1 MERFELPQG
10 WEWQVLGSVAK
21 VNLGKTPK
29 RGDYANSGIKI
40 VKFRDVASTGID
52 WCNDKD
58 GYVAIDSSSSTDLR
72 YLDVGDVLLTASA
85 HSAESIGKKTCVVKE
100 LPDNI
105 QKAAFVGELLCAR
118 ADQTR
123 VIPQWILSWFL
134 SKTGYEAVADRVEGV
149 HLTQGR
155 AREIDIPIPPPS
167 EQQRIAT
174 RIEAQTSRVEVIRKA
189 QRELETELRGIL
201 NGYYAEICADAEW
214 KPLAEVAPQIRRPV
228 SVEAGKSYPEL
239 GIRSFG
245 KGTFHKPAIAAEH
258 LGSKRIYNIH
268 PGDLIF
274 NNVFG
279 WEGAVAVVKP
289 KDAGRVGSHRFITCV
304 PKANAATTPFLYFHF
319 TTEQGLHDLGDAS
332 PGGAGR
338 NRTLGLTALGNI
350 RVPVPDYD
358 KQVVFTRLWEKAETT
373 RRLQTELAA
382 DLAAYVPSLLAKA
395 FRGEL

>member
-1 MERFELPQG
+1 MERIELPEE
-10 WEWQVLGSVAK
+10 WEWRALGDEQHFS
-21 VNLGKTPK
+21 
-29 RGDYANSGIKI
+29 
-40 VKFRDVASTGID
+40 
-52 WCNDKD
+52 
-58 GYVAIDSSSSTDLR
+58 
-72 YLDVGDVLLTASA
+72 LLMGQS
-85 HSAESIGKKTCVVKE
+85 
-100 LPDNI
+100 
-105 QKAAFVGELLCAR
+105 
-118 ADQTR
+118 
-123 VIPQWILSWFL
+123 
-134 SKTGYEAVADRVEGV
+134 
-149 HLTQGR
+149 
-155 AREIDIPIPPPS
+155 PPS
-167 EQQRIAT
+167 ESYNSEGEGLPFFQGKAEFGTTHPKPKKWCSTPLRIAALDDVLMSVRAPVGPT
-174 RIEAQTSRVEVIRKA
+174 NLADQSCCIGRGLAAIRCKTSISPRFLLYALRYIEEEIAASVAGHGGGFTAIKRERLEEVEIPVPPLHEQERIVARIDAQTHRVEAIRKA
-189 QRELETELRGIL
+189 QRELVTELRGIL
-201 NGYYAEICADAEW
+201 AGYYTEICADAEW
-214 KPLAEVAPQIRRPV
+214 KPLDEVAPHVRRPV

-258 LGSKRIYNIH
+258 LGSKRIYHIH

-289 KDAGRVGSHRFITCV
+289 EDAGRVGSHRFITCV
-304 PKANAATTPFLYFHF
+304 PKANEVTTPFLYFHF

-358 KQVVFTRLWEKAETT
+358 KQVVFTRLWEKVETT

-382 DLAAYVPSLLAKA
+382 DLAAFVPALLAKA